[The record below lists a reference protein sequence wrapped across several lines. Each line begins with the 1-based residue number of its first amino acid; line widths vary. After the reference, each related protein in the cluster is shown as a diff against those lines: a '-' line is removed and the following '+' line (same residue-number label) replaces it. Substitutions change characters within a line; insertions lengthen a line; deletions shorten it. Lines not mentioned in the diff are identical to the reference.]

1 MSNVM
6 FHENVKLRIT
16 EIGVGFSIAYCL
28 LGTFVRASVE
38 WIKELQL
45 KSKLQKQNLQTELAL
60 IKARINPH
68 FLFNTLNN
76 IDILIEKD
84 AKTASVYLKK
94 LSDIMRFMLYET
106 TTEQILL
113 LKELEYIEK
122 YIELQKI
129 RTSNQHFVNLQITG
143 NQDGQMIAPM
153 IFIPFIENAFKYTTN
168 KKIEKAI
175 NIEVQINE
183 ADVFFTCTNIFDDTI
198 LVNQKE
204 SGLGIELMRQRLK
217 LLYNDKHELEICK
230 NDKIFTVKLKVNT
243 K

>member
-1 MSNVM
+1 
-6 FHENVKLRIT
+6 
-16 EIGVGFSIAYCL
+16 
-28 LGTFVRASVE
+28 
-38 WIKELQL
+38 
-45 KSKLQKQNLQTELAL
+45 LQTELAL